1 MNLAYFKDRFSNTE
15 SACLL
20 ARRDNNPDLNPFARQ
35 AIEQIITE
43 RGEPLPALFFKNNAE
58 LKSLKDSKVYKLWR
72 FIHAMPKAFAIKAVT
87 AWLNKR
93 FFAVLLIGA
102 LVMAIA
108 LSAFTT
114 PLKTFFEDT
123 SSPRWYVYGLMFLGD
138 FDNLQKE
145 LVPYNIKVM
154 PRGCIVGGAKYEKDI
169 QNNQRVYEA
178 ASEDLKRL
186 LGKPRSRGLTI
197 QNE

>member
-1 MNLAYFKDRFSNTE
+1 
-15 SACLL
+15 
-20 ARRDNNPDLNPFARQ
+20 
-35 AIEQIITE
+35 
-43 RGEPLPALFFKNNAE
+43 
-58 LKSLKDSKVYKLWR
+58 
-72 FIHAMPKAFAIKAVT
+72 MPKAFAIKAVH

-154 PRGCIVGGAKYEKDI
+154 SRGCIVGGAEYEKDI

>member
-1 MNLAYFKDRFSNTE
+1 MNLAYFKDRFRNTE
-15 SACLL
+15 SAYLL
-20 ARRDNNPDLNPFARQ
+20 ARRENNPDLNPFARQ

-43 RGEPLPALFFKNNAE
+43 RGEPLPALVFKNNVESQPLKDRKAYKFWRF
-58 LKSLKDSKVYKLWR
+58 LDAMSKVFAMKAQNVGLNKSL
-72 FIHAMPKAFAIKAVT
+72 FA
-87 AWLNKR
+87 
-93 FFAVLLIGA
+93 LLPIGA
-102 LVMAIA
+102 VVAAIA

-114 PLKTFFEDT
+114 PFKTFFEDT

-154 PRGCIVGGAKYEKDI
+154 SRGCIVGGAEYEKDI

-186 LGKPRSRGLTI
+186 LGKPRSRGLTVR
-197 QNE
+197 NE

>member
-1 MNLAYFKDRFSNTE
+1 MNLAYFKDRFHNTA
-15 SACLL
+15 SAYLL
-20 ARRDNNPDLNPFARQ
+20 ARRANSPDLNPYALQ

-43 RGEPLPALFFKNNAE
+43 RGEQLPALVFKNNAE
-58 LKSLKDSKVYKLWR
+58 SQPLKDRKAYKFWR
-72 FIHAMPKAFAIKAVT
+72 FIDSMSDVFAMKAQNVG
-87 AWLNKR
+87 LNKSL
-93 FFAVLLIGA
+93 FALLPIGA
-102 LVMAIA
+102 VVAAIA

-114 PLKTFFEDT
+114 PFKTFFEDT
-123 SSPRWYVYGLMFLGD
+123 SSPRWYVHGLMFHGD

-154 PRGCIVGGAKYEKDI
+154 SRGCIVGGAEYVKDI

-186 LGKPRSRGLTI
+186 LGKPRSRGLTVR
-197 QNE
+197 NE